1 MGLKTRR
8 GDLEGPEV
16 LELKCFIQSKE
27 CWLNLTRHVGHVVL
41 EHHICKNTHTHPFH
55 DSKHN
60 PSLWWEGCGRSNCG
74 MRVWGQCGRWDVI
87 RFGCGI
93 CMSRMSIPTSGHTPC
108 DHIRP
113 KNTCCHS
120 KQPPPPRSITATTS
134 HTSYNTTT
142 TKQHKPLI
150 MSPNPPR
157 LPLPHS
163 NGPPLPPRPPKTKI
177 QKQ

>member
-1 MGLKTRR
+1 MGEANTSEETAEKAAETASFMMGLKTRR

-113 KNTCCHS
+113 KTHAAIQSNHRRPGVSPPLPVTPATT
-120 KQPPPPRSITATTS
+120 PPPPS
-134 HTSYNTTT
+134 NTN
-142 TKQHKPLI
+142 H
-150 MSPNPPR
+150 
-157 LPLPHS
+157 
-163 NGPPLPPRPPKTKI
+163 
-177 QKQ
+177 